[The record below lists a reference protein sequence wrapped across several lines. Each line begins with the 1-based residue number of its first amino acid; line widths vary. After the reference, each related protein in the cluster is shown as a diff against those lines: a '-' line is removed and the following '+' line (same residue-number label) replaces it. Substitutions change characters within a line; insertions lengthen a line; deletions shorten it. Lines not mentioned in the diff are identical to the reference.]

1 MNIFFFS
8 SADEMFG
15 MRRIVES
22 DMKICSISDDD
33 DDILGLNKQV
43 TVEQSKIR
51 FADSSASAAACIEL
65 TSPNADTL
73 DALASLPLQRPN
85 KLMRNREPVHQTKA
99 KDADMMLMETSL
111 MILDASTAQSDGA
124 AKPSTS
130 PMPSTSYAYHSSS
143 SFPAAMPSTSGLQA
157 NSSNQIPL
165 QSFIHSA
172 LSPPPTSH
180 PSKSQAINQASTT
193 SLIMVQPAI
202 PSTSSGSVLEPE
214 LVLSPAKLGQ

>member
-1 MNIFFFS
+1 
-8 SADEMFG
+8 

-22 DMKICSISDDD
+22 DMRICSVSDDD

-73 DALASLPLQRPN
+73 DTLASLPLPRPN

-111 MILDASTAQSDGA
+111 MILDASAT
-124 AKPSTS
+124 PSSSS

-143 SFPAAMPSTSGLQA
+143 PFPAAMPSTSGLQA

-180 PSKSQAINQASTT
+180 PSKSQAINQGGTT